1 MRRVT
6 DMLPSPGLQ
15 PPSPARGR
23 GGGGESRQSG
33 LTLVEMIV
41 AIVVGGIL
49 ISMTSLFV
57 RGQIQSYF
65 DVSNRAA
72 LADDADTAVRRIA
85 REIGAALPNSVRV
98 HASGCCLEFIPIRDA
113 GRYRAEIGMAGDRA
127 LDFGTAGTATEF
139 DVLGPTVRVDVGDR
153 IVVYNLGQP
162 GADVYNGDTIRTPNG
177 TGPALNRISAAT
189 AFQFPLASPG
199 SRFQVV
205 QPPVSYVCRAG
216 TLRKHWG
223 YALSATQPDNPG
235 GSSALLA
242 DNASCTFS
250 YLSAVLQRN
259 ALVSIQLVLARND
272 ESVTLQQQIEVNNT
286 P

>member
-1 MRRVT
+1 MQ
-6 DMLPSPGLQ
+6 PSPGLR
-15 PPSPARGR
+15 PPYPVGRRGFGR
-23 GGGGESRQSG
+23 EGYQSG

-49 ISMTSLFV
+49 VSLTSMFV

-72 LADDADTAVRRIA
+72 LADDADTAVRRIT

-113 GRYRAEIGMAGDRA
+113 GRYRAEIGAAGDRA
-127 LDFGTAGTATEF
+127 LDFGPAATATEF
-139 DVLGPTVRVDVGDR
+139 DVLGPTVRVDAGDS

-162 GADVYNGDTIRTPNG
+162 GANVYNGDTIRTPNT
-177 TGPALNRISAAT
+177 TGAALNRIGAT
-189 AFQFPLASPG
+189 PAFQFPLASPG

-205 QPPVSYVCRAG
+205 QPPVSYVCSGGA
-216 TLRKHWG
+216 LRRHWG
-223 YALSATQPDNPG
+223 YALSLAQPDTPG
-235 GSSALLA
+235 GTSALLA
-242 DNASCTFS
+242 DNATCTFS
-250 YLSAVLQRN
+250 YLPAVLQRN
-259 ALVSIQLVLARND
+259 ALVSIRLVLTRND
-272 ESVTLQQQIEVNNT
+272 ESVALQQQVEVNNT